1 MKIKLTFEN
10 GSLKEFVDTIKNKVE
25 KLEVDHGN
33 ATMDKVSFIESL
45 VDYKGKVMKLA
56 VKCEN

>member
-1 MKIKLTFEN
+1 LKIKLTFEN